1 MDREY
6 LIELIK
12 RAGEVAPATLTA
24 AEREFLNK
32 AWSDRTDEE
41 KAPFYEAWREMP
53 GTIEHAAADLPAD
66 NIKDAANVVSAI
78 INTMTNNGA
87 TNSEIETISIMELL
101 ATLEYEAGRRTS

>member
-1 MDREY
+1 MDREH

-12 RAGEVAPATLTA
+12 KEGAALPETLTA

-32 AWSDRTDEE
+32 SWNDKTDDE
-41 KAPFYEAWREMP
+41 KALYYEVWREMP

-101 ATLEYEAGRRTS
+101 AVLEYEAGRE